1 MLCVLKIAF
10 TVIEYIA
17 YYWNITAQQRESPKV
32 RHQSD
37 HGTISALKEEN
48 YGYCPYSFYLTQGKI
63 LTEINFPG
71 NAIAMDFAGH
81 LSG

>member
-1 MLCVLKIAF
+1 MCVEDSLRCNR
-10 TVIEYIA
+10 VYSLLLEYNCSA
-17 YYWNITAQQRESPKV
+17 RESSKV
-32 RHQSD
+32 CHQSD

-48 YGYCPYSFYLTQGKI
+48 YGYCPYSLYLTQGKM
-63 LTEINFPG
+63 LTEINVPW